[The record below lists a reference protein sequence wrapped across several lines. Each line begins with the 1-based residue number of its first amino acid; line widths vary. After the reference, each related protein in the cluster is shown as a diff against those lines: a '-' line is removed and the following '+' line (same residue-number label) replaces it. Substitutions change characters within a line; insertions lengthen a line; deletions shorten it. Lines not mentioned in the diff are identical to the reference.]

1 MLLHPR
7 VRRVGIFCPWLTWGP
22 QPEPAGGHTAQLGGR
37 LPPLVRKKMPI
48 PPSLP
53 HSWGLKGVTLTQ
65 CWRRTEVASKPAYDT
80 WGNSPGS
87 QRCSVHGSYIYPAV
101 FTWNATGAQSLC
113 GQFLSCRT
121 AGSVCPL
128 ACNPSCHP
136 AVSSTAVPDSS
147 SRSPSLTAHPFRLQE
162 RSLDAGSEQPS
173 CGHHPRAPQ
182 SQPVC
187 GFPDKPAILK
197 GALKQHPFNQ
207 HSQLTKDKA
216 GADGARTSRTF
227 GSKPK
232 ASLAPAPCRRE
243 SSALLSTARPRTARP
258 LHAALSHG
266 AGRGSAAPLARSQ
279 SSAPGGLGR
288 LEA

>member
-48 PPSLP
+48 PLSLP
-53 HSWGLKGVTLTQ
+53 HSWGLKGVALTQ
-65 CWRRTEVASKPAYDT
+65 GWRRTEVASKPAYDT

-128 ACNPSCHP
+128 ACNP
-136 AVSSTAVPDSS
+136 
-147 SRSPSLTAHPFRLQE
+147 
-162 RSLDAGSEQPS
+162 
-173 CGHHPRAPQ
+173 
-182 SQPVC
+182 
-187 GFPDKPAILK
+187 PAI
-197 GALKQHPFNQ
+197 PP
-207 HSQLTKDKA
+207 SP
-216 GADGARTSRTF
+216 ARRCRT
-227 GSKPK
+227 
-232 ASLAPAPCRRE
+232 
-243 SSALLSTARPRTARP
+243 RPP
-258 LHAALSHG
+258 
-266 AGRGSAAPLARSQ
+266 AAPLLLPILSVCRSARWMQGASSHPAGITHAPLSPSPCAAFPTSQ
-279 SSAPGGLGR
+279 PS
-288 LEA
+288 

>member
-1 MLLHPR
+1 
-7 VRRVGIFCPWLTWGP
+7 
-22 QPEPAGGHTAQLGGR
+22 
-37 LPPLVRKKMPI
+37 
-48 PPSLP
+48 
-53 HSWGLKGVTLTQ
+53 
-65 CWRRTEVASKPAYDT
+65 VASKPAYDT

-136 AVSSTAVPDSS
+136 AGSSTAVPDSS

-216 GADGARTSRTF
+216 GADGARTHELSEANQ
-227 GSKPK
+227 KPLWLLPRVGGR
-232 ASLAPAPCRRE
+232 AQLC
-243 SSALLSTARPRTARP
+243 SARLGPARPAHRTQR
-258 LHAALSHG
+258 
-266 AGRGSAAPLARSQ
+266 
-279 SSAPGGLGR
+279 
-288 LEA
+288 